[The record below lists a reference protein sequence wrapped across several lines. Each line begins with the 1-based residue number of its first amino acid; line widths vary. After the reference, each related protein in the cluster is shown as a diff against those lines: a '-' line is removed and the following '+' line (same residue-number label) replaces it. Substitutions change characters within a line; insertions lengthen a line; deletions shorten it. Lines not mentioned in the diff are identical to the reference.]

1 MSSALFLHASA
12 NMILTQKLTKK
23 YGNHVALVDLDL
35 EVKPGE
41 ILGFLGPNGAGK
53 STTLRILSGYLPP
66 TSGSCS
72 IHGKDLAL
80 DSLSAR
86 RSTGYLPE
94 NFVAPSEMRVQE
106 YLLFRAR
113 LKGLK
118 RAEAKASVA
127 QIVKRLGLE
136 PRMRQTFASL
146 SKGFRQRV
154 GLADV
159 LLADPPA
166 VLLDEPFTGLDPIQR
181 QEFREILLEMAA
193 AGKAILFS
201 SHVLPEVEEIATR
214 VQILNHGHSRAV
226 GTLDELNRFMQR
238 EASLLL
244 ILESGF
250 SNAQDKLEI
259 CRKEFDFKLKC
270 HSSTKFEL
278 HLRQP
283 EHRPKIFEWLGKQA
297 FPVLEFR
304 ENRPDLDQLFRAL
317 VEDDEQ

>member
-1 MSSALFLHASA
+1 MGSALFLHTCA
-12 NMILTQKLTKK
+12 NMILTKKLTKK

-35 EVKPGE
+35 EVQPGE

-66 TSGSCS
+66 SSGECS
-72 IHGKDLAL
+72 IDGKDLAL
-80 DSLSAR
+80 DSLGAR

-106 YLLFRAR
+106 YLMFRAR

-118 RAEAKASVA
+118 RPEAKTSIEK
-127 QIVKRLGLE
+127 IVERLELG
-136 PRMRQTFASL
+136 PRMRQTFAAL

-159 LLADPPA
+159 LLANPPA

-181 QEFREILLEMAA
+181 QEFRKILVELSVE
-193 AGKAILFS
+193 GKAILFS

-226 GTLDELNRFMQR
+226 GTLDELNHHLQR
-238 EASLLL
+238 EASVVL
-244 ILESGF
+244 ILQPGF
-250 SNAQDKLEI
+250 SGAEEKLEAGTQ
-259 CRKEFDFKLKC
+259 EFLYQLQV
-270 HSSTKFEL
+270 HSSTHFEL
-278 HLRQP
+278 HLRQLDL
-283 EHRPKIFEWLGKQA
+283 RPKLFRWLGEQE

-304 ENRPDLDQLFRAL
+304 ENRPDLDQLFRSL
-317 VEDDEQ
+317 VATDSQ